1 MLNLEQLQDKGIRV
15 NMTNEYTGLE
25 FRIEVKTGD
34 GQEFG
39 NHMRP
44 VYYSLRLFLPMY
56 TGLVKQGPVYDRKL
70 LPKLGT

>member
-34 GQEFG
+34 G
-39 NHMRP
+39 
-44 VYYSLRLFLPMY
+44 
-56 TGLVKQGPVYDRKL
+56 
-70 LPKLGT
+70 